1 MKNNLVAGI
10 LAHVDAGKTTLSES
24 LLFNTGVIKSAGRVD
39 SKNTYLDTDQV
50 ERSRGITIY
59 SKNARLPISDLSDLI
74 LIDTPGHVDFST
86 ETERALSVLDF
97 AILLI
102 SGSSGVQPH
111 TKTLWNLLKIYN
123 IPTLIFVNKMDMP
136 GTDSDKL
143 LSEIKSKLSGSVV
156 AFSDFSNEEYI
167 TRAEESVYEDVASC
181 DETVMDKFLS
191 DGSLNNDDINKLF
204 YERKIFPLFF
214 GSALKNQ
221 GVDIFIDFLRKIN
234 PINEANQNQDEFGAM
249 VYKISH
255 DDQGKRLTYLKVTSG
270 SLKVKSMLGEEKV
283 NELRAYSGIKYT
295 SLSEATKGDVVAIPG
310 LNNTHAGDT
319 FGCAKNRFSS
329 VLAPALS
336 YAVHYP
342 KDMDNTR
349 MLQILTELQDED
361 PSLNVAYNS
370 ETREIN
376 VSLMG
381 DIQTEV
387 LKNTLITRY
396 GVDVSFSDGKICY
409 KETIDG
415 SAIGVGHFEPLRH
428 YAEAQIKLEPLE
440 RGAGMEYDADLSTD
454 LLDKNWQRLIL
465 THMQERWHRGV
476 LIGAPLT
483 DVKLTLVAGKA
494 HVKHTEGGDFRQATY
509 RSIRQ
514 GLMKLREMGAC
525 RILEPY
531 YEYTLRIP
539 DNLVGRAMTDI
550 ASMNGTSSIT
560 DNDYENN
567 LTTLTGKAPVSTM
580 NGYLKEVTAYSKGLG
595 ELSLSLAGYE
605 LCHNEEEVIASHPY
619 NPESDIRNTPD
630 SVFCMHGAGTVIP
643 WNQVDEYK
651 HVAYDESL
659 GTASLI
665 SDKESLNLS
674 KAANEKRKQFE
685 KTTNDDLFVSTEE
698 IDKILTQNSLA
709 NASVQRKNW
718 GYRPSKPKPV
728 ADVVYKGTVYKEK
741 YMLVDGYNLIFAW
754 DELGSL
760 AKESLNAASGK
771 LNDLLCNY
779 QAITGINLI
788 VVYDAYKL
796 KGHKTEE
803 NPYHNIT
810 VVYTKE
816 AQTADQY
823 IERYANKHAGKYDI
837 TVVTSDGLE
846 QVIIRG
852 QGCKLISSREFIKH
866 MEVTSKEF
874 NELHGVK

>member
-59 SKNARLPISDLSDLI
+59 SKNARLPISDSSDLI

-143 LSEIKSKLSGSVV
+143 LSEIKSKLSDSVV
-156 AFSDFSNEEYI
+156 ALSDFSNGEYI

-181 DETVMDKFLS
+181 DETIMDKFLS

-396 GVDVSFSDGKICY
+396 GVDVTFSDGKICY

-440 RGAGMEYDADLSTD
+440 RGAGMEYNADLSTD

-514 GLMKLREMGAC
+514 ELMKLREMGAC

-651 HVAYDESL
+651 HIEYDEDTGS
-659 GTASLI
+659 ASLS
-665 SDKESLNLS
+665 SDSQAMEESN
-674 KAANEKRKQFE
+674 KANALRKQFE

-754 DELGSL
+754 EELGSL